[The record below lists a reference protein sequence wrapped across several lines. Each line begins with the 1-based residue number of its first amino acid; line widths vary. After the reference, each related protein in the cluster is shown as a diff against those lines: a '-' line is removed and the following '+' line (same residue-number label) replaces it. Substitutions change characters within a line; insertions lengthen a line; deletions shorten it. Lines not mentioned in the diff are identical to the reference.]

1 MANHLPPP
9 AVFRAMQKFQQASGC
24 ISMVGL
30 SGLSRWDQNG
40 AEVATP
46 EFPFLLEFT
55 PLVEVH
61 GKKGGSGGD
70 AAVGA
75 SLLATNE
82 HGGERR
88 AGLRRSSTHSK
99 KSNEDLLRELSTIK
113 EGTRLFRVTAY
124 ASPKD
129 KTEGNGFELGTMT
142 TTSQCHR
149 SVFGDTRL
157 LFRHQRMEADFARK
171 PEWIEELTKGGHGDG
186 VCTPSARPVSDWQ
199 CARHAEEP
207 LSL

>member
-1 MANHLPPP
+1 M
-9 AVFRAMQKFQQASGC
+9 
-24 ISMVGL
+24 
-30 SGLSRWDQNG
+30 
-40 AEVATP
+40 
-46 EFPFLLEFT
+46 
-55 PLVEVH
+55 
-61 GKKGGSGGD
+61 
-70 AAVGA
+70 
-75 SLLATNE
+75 
-82 HGGERR
+82 
-88 AGLRRSSTHSK
+88 HSK